1 MYLVIEVGGR
11 LSKNLLFITLDDC
24 YANSYFLMKSLCSLL
39 QNFVLFF
46 HFEVVFVS

>member
-1 MYLVIEVGGR
+1 MYLVIKVRGR
-11 LSKNLLFITLDDC
+11 LNKNLLFITLDDC
-24 YANSYFLMKSLCSLL
+24 YAKSYLFMKSLCSLL